1 MDNRWAIYI
10 DIEGFSTLHANGN
23 NAALWALNRLMLA
36 IYRIGTTAYPQSPDR
51 LFAHQFGD
59 GFLIVSDF
67 HEKNLDRA
75 ALIAVLL
82 MKYITNF
89 GVFAKAA
96 IAEGDLSDISGCYPD
111 EAINNYHSRE
121 PIMMGEGL
129 MTISPVMGTALI
141 NAVSINKRSPKG
153 PLLITS
159 SDYKDRLSSIF
170 IVNEIPEDKLI
181 SLDWVHT
188 ECNELIDIHKKAD
201 LEYPSSENL
210 EKSIRDYV
218 IKHDK
223 LPSEWIT
230 NCSKHLK
237 VENIHNPF

>member
-23 NAALWALNRLMLA
+23 DAALWALNRLMLA
-36 IYRIGTTAYPQSPDR
+36 IYRIGTSTYSQSPNR

-67 HEKNLDRA
+67 SEKSLDRA
-75 ALIAVLL
+75 ALITVLL
-82 MKYITNF
+82 MKFITNF

-96 IAEGDLSDISGCYPD
+96 IAEGSISDISGYYPD
-111 EAINNYHSRE
+111 EVMNHHNKE
-121 PIMMGEGL
+121 GFPIMMGEGL
-129 MTISPVMGTALI
+129 MTITPVMGSALI

-153 PLLITS
+153 PLLTMP

-170 IVNEIPEDKLI
+170 IVNDIPEWNLI

-188 ECNELIDIHKKAD
+188 DCNELIDIHKKAD

-218 IKHDK
+218 IKHE